1 MRCVTHMN
9 KSCHSYEYGVSHMN
23 IKCHIYKVCIHVWHD
38 SFICVA
44 WLIPMCD
51 MTYSYVW
58 HGFNICVT
66 CLVHV
71 LLQATGTRIHMYNVW
86 SVTHMSRIW
95 YVTHVSHI
103 WSVTQIHTYVTHMSH
118 MWYVTHMSHK
128 FTHMRDMSHLYVW
141 RNLFLC
147 GMSYMKCHTDSHI
160 CHTYVTH
167 VICHTHMKCH
177 TASSTEATVLEGG
190 PFLVSHI

>member
-1 MRCVTHMN
+1 MCDTI
-9 KSCHSYEYGVSHMN
+9 HSY
-23 IKCHIYKVCIHVWHD
+23 VWHD
-38 SFICVA
+38 SFLCVT
-44 WLIPMCD
+44 WLIHMCD
-51 MTYSYVW
+51 MTSIYVW
-58 HGFNICVT
+58 HVSFMCCYKQLPHAFICITYEVSHICHT
-66 CLVHV
+66 YDMS
-71 LLQATGTRIHMYNVW
+71 HMCHTYE
-86 SVTHMSRIW
+86 
-95 YVTHVSHI
+95 VSHI